1 MTLIFFVPPSPFSGT
16 SLSACL
22 KALVVLEISQCA
34 FAASILRRSPPKA
47 HNTIVQ
53 LFEWPWNSVASE
65 CTSFLG
71 PAGFGY
77 VQVSP
82 PNEHI
87 TGTQWWTDYQPVSY
101 TLTSKRGSRAQFSAM
116 VSACNKAGV
125 GVIADVVLNHMT
137 AGSGVG
143 FAGNVYSKY
152 NYPAVPYNASQFH
165 YCDGNAAAP
174 VTDYTNAYN
183 VRFCELSGLADLAQ
197 EQTSVRN
204 IMAAYLNDLLSL
216 GVAGFRI
223 DAAKH
228 MSPTDIGAI
237 RALLKF
243 SYYDTQEVI
252 YGANEAV
259 QPSQYVNTGD
269 VIEFRAPSSMLTYFT
284 GSPGIAALVT
294 PSPMGAAWGFV
305 DSSIANYI
313 MANQDTERGG
323 TSLNSQSA
331 NNAYLLSAIFMLG
344 FNYGTPT
351 VYSGYDF
358 SSYDQGAPQSPA
370 GYTSPVTCSSNGWRC
385 EHRWPGIANMVA
397 YHNAAGS
404 AALTN
409 VFVGTSQQ
417 VAFGRGA
424 VGFLIINNDAF
435 TWTNTWTTSL
445 PVGTYCD
452 IIHDNTP
459 NPTTCNGPSYV
470 VSASGKLSASVA
482 QYDALAIFIGAATL
496 GSVANTTISS
506 SIVPT
511 NASTFGSVVPANTT
525 SSIFSRA
532 SSSQAG
538 SSFKASSSSS
548 FPTGVLSTAT
558 ASTTSSP
565 ISASSAATITFVETS
580 STASDEV
587 LKIVGSISQLGNW
600 APSAALPLAPP
611 SSGNLLWTLTVTLPP
626 GTYFEYKFIKVTSS
640 GSVTW
645 EANDNR
651 VYTTPSA
658 GTSVTLYGTFGSS
671 GSSTS
676 VATAGTTTTST
687 ASSPAS
693 TQATVMF
700 QEFASTASGEVIKLV
715 GSLSQLGS
723 WAPASAVTL
732 TNTNSVWSAT
742 LALPPNTAFQYKF
755 IRVKSG
761 SVSWES
767 VPNRSYTTLGQGSS
781 VTLTSSFR

>member
-1 MTLIFFVPPSPFSGT
+1 MFSTRLAIIAFFSV
-16 SLSACL
+16 LSFD
-22 KALVVLEISQCA
+22 SA

-53 LFEWPWNSVASE
+53 LFEWPWESVASE
-65 CTSFLG
+65 CASFLG

-82 PNEHI
+82 ANEHI

-116 VSACNKAGV
+116 VSTCNKAGV

-143 FAGNVYSKY
+143 FAGNAYTKY
-152 NYPAVPYNASQFH
+152 NYPAVPFNASQFH
-165 YCDGNAAAP
+165 YCDGNTAAP

-183 VRFCELSGLADLAQ
+183 GLADLAQ
-197 EQTSVRN
+197 EQTPVRN

-228 MSPTDIGAI
+228 MSPNDIAAI
-237 RALLKF
+237 RAMLKF
-243 SYYDTQEVI
+243 PYYDTQEVI

-269 VIEFRAPSSMLTYFT
+269 SFSYVHTFKY
-284 GSPGIAALVT
+284 
-294 PSPMGAAWGFV
+294 PMGAAWGFV

-358 SSYDQGAPQSPA
+358 SSFDQGAPQSSA
-370 GYTSPVTCSSNGWRC
+370 GYTNPVTCSSNGWRC

-397 YHNAAGS
+397 YHNTAGS
-404 AALTN
+404 AVLTN
-409 VFVGTSQQ
+409 VLVGTSQQ

-424 VGFLIINNDAF
+424 VGFLIINNDAS
-435 TWTNTWTTSL
+435 TWTNTWST
-445 PVGTYCD
+445 
-452 IIHDNTP
+452 HDNTP
-459 NPTTCNGPSYV
+459 DPATCNGPSYV

-482 QYDALAIFIGAATL
+482 QYDALAIF
-496 GSVANTTISS
+496 
-506 SIVPT
+506 
-511 NASTFGSVVPANTT
+511 
-525 SSIFSRA
+525 
-532 SSSQAG
+532 
-538 SSFKASSSSS
+538 
-548 FPTGVLSTAT
+548 TGVGA
-558 ASTTSSP
+558 
-565 ISASSAATITFVETS
+565 
-580 STASDEV
+580 
-587 LKIVGSISQLGNW
+587 
-600 APSAALPLAPP
+600 
-611 SSGNLLWTLTVTLPP
+611 
-626 GTYFEYKFIKVTSS
+626 
-640 GSVTW
+640 
-645 EANDNR
+645 
-651 VYTTPSA
+651 
-658 GTSVTLYGTFGSS
+658 TSVS
-671 GSSTS
+671 
-676 VATAGTTTTST
+676 TAGTTTTS
-687 ASSPAS
+687 AYSPAS

-700 QEFASTASGEVIKLV
+700 QESATTTSGEVIKLV

-723 WAPASAVTL
+723 WAPASAVAL
-732 TNTNSVWSAT
+732 TNFNSVWTAMVP
-742 LALPPNTAFQYKF
+742 LPPNTTFQYKF

-761 SVSWES
+761 TVSWES
-767 VPNRSYTTLGQGSS
+767 DPNRSYTTLGQGSS